1 MTILLLSASPIKA
14 SHSTLVIFEFIRVKS
29 LTRFS
34 KISFSI
40 WLENNSK
47 PGWPGGRFQLDLGQN
62 AGLSEELSEGSFRKF
77 HLIHVLLAN
86 SSNSFQSSGSLRDLW
101 TGEKSNTFSKTWI
114 SISDNALW
122 LRLKTVLEQNEP
134 TRRSSSEMV
143 VFVGKPSDLTT
154 ELSLHI
160 INICFVP
167 FVPYLH
173 VIL

>member
-34 KISFSI
+34 KIYFSI

-47 PGWPGGRFQLDLGQN
+47 PGWPGGGFQLDLGQN

-86 SSNSFQSSGSLRDLW
+86 SSNSFQSSGSIRDLW

-114 SISDNALW
+114 SISDNPLW

-167 FVPYLH
+167 LVPYLH